1 MTSDAEDTLLAD
13 VCRTLA
19 RAGFDVAA
27 VGDDD
32 SPGLR
37 VRQETDSVRVGWVPS
52 SDLDP
57 AGLGRRRT
65 DRLQKLGGLVPV
77 LAGGIAEGVPQQ
89 MHHAG
94 LHDGAGPDGFHRR
107 AGP

>member
-1 MTSDAEDTLLAD
+1 MTADAEDTLLAD

-27 VGDDD
+27 AGDDD

-37 VRQETDSVRVGWVPS
+37 VRQETDSVRVAWVPG

-57 AGLGRRRT
+57 AGRQDAEYEGIRAALRHALLAILR
-65 DRLQKLGGLVPV
+65 PV
-77 LAGGIAEGVPQQ
+77 TP
-89 MHHAG
+89 
-94 LHDGAGPDGFHRR
+94 HR
-107 AGP
+107 